1 MKYNLKDVTLVFFSD
16 IDGTIINNNSF
27 CYGNNIDVIKQLLE
41 ANHYVIFNSSKTF
54 NEIDYMLKSE
64 NLSIPFICETG
75 GGIYCPKDFFDSTQ
89 KERGGYDIIFES
101 VRQSSFNAQIKETL
115 TKEFKNEIVFFDE
128 LSLKMRERFSGLSG
142 DDLERASNRDFSLL
156 FKWHTNNEELL
167 KLKNILD
174 DFNLTVIRGGRFF
187 HICSGFNK
195 YSAMQ
200 LIMSKINNT
209 NPEKLFKTVGLGDS
223 SNDID
228 MLNQTDY
235 RCIVQSTNNTLLIA
249 GLSNKNFILSS
260 TPAPEGWQECVENVF
275 IESRRT
281 NG

>member
-1 MKYNLKDVTLVFFSD
+1 MKYNLKNVTMVFFSD

-27 CYGNNIDVIKQLLE
+27 CYGKNIHVIKELLE
-41 ANHYVIFNSSKTF
+41 AHHYVIFNSSKTF

-75 GGIYCPKDFFDSTQ
+75 GGIYCPKEFFESTQ
-89 KERGGYDIIFES
+89 KERAGYDIIFES
-101 VRQSSFNAQIKETL
+101 VRQSTFNAQIKDTL

-128 LSLKMRERFSGLSG
+128 LSLKMREKFSGLSG
-142 DDLERASNRDFSLL
+142 DDLERASNRDFSIL
-156 FKWHTNNEELL
+156 FKWHNNNEELI
-167 KLKNILD
+167 KLKSILE
-174 DFNLTVIRGGRFF
+174 DFNLTVIKGGRFF
-187 HICSGFNK
+187 HICSDFNK

-200 LIMSKINNT
+200 LIMSKINNA
-209 NPEKLFKTVGLGDS
+209 NPKKIFKTVGLGDS

-235 RCIVQSTNNTLLIA
+235 RCIVQSTNNISLIA

-260 TPAPEGWQECVENVF
+260 TPAPEGWQECIENIF

>member
-41 ANHYVIFNSSKTF
+41 AEHYVIFNSSKTF
-54 NEIDYMLKSE
+54 NEIDHMLKSE

-75 GGIYCPKDFFDSTQ
+75 GGIYCPKEFFDSTQ

-101 VRQSSFNAQIKETL
+101 VRQSSFSAQIKDTL

-156 FKWHTNNEELL
+156 
-167 KLKNILD
+167 
-174 DFNLTVIRGGRFF
+174 
-187 HICSGFNK
+187 S
-195 YSAMQ
+195 
-200 LIMSKINNT
+200 
-209 NPEKLFKTVGLGDS
+209 EK
-223 SNDID
+223 
-228 MLNQTDY
+228 
-235 RCIVQSTNNTLLIA
+235 TLLINP
-249 GLSNKNFILSS
+249 LFI
-260 TPAPEGWQECVENVF
+260 N
-275 IESRRT
+275 IY
-281 NG
+281 